1 MILTVESF
9 SVQNLHQFD
18 SDNVLNVHEARL
30 YPFDTYKLTSTL
42 RAVDS
47 STNQIMPIM
56 RLLTITDTSSF
67 IVSSSDSASYYTS
80 ANDSSVQVPSRNIQ
94 LDMKRPGEARFFA
107 LMLFGVS
114 WMLAH
119 ATVAY
124 VALAWKADDTEKTV
138 KYLVFSVL
146 TMLVIPQI
154 RNAMPDAPGYDGMLP
169 CCIMQFACSKSR

>member
-1 MILTVESF
+1 M
-9 SVQNLHQFD
+9 QNLHQFD

-30 YPFDTYKLTSTL
+30 YPFDTYRLTSTL

-47 STNQIMPIM
+47 STNQTVPIM

-67 IVSSSDSASYYTS
+67 IVTSSDSASYYTF
-80 ANDSSVQVPSRNIQ
+80 ANDTSVQVPSRNIE

-107 LMLFGVS
+107 LMLFGIS

-119 ATVAY
+119 STVAY

-146 TMLVIPQI
+146 TILVIPQI
-154 RNAMPDAPGYDGMLP
+154 RNAMPDAPGFDGTYP
-169 CCIMQFACSKSR
+169 ITFSRPAC